1 MKQELS
7 KQTEFEIRT
16 RLYPLIMLLLERR
29 YDVTRASQRENVRI
43 VFSEDNKKKV
53 LEEICEEI
61 KKFVKESQEPLNLVK
76 DYLFELIEQQQ
87 RQSSF
92 PQEHEVAKKVV
103 TISTLEIEVFD
114 N

>member
-7 KQTEFEIRT
+7 EQTKFEIRI

-29 YDVTRASQRENVRI
+29 YEVRESQQEKARI

-53 LEEICEEI
+53 LEEIYEEI
-61 KKFVKESQEPLNLVK
+61 KKFVQETQEPLNLVK
-76 DYLFELIEQQQ
+76 DYLFELIEQKQ
-87 RQSSF
+87 RQSLF

-114 N
+114 D

>member
-7 KQTEFEIRT
+7 EQTKFEIRIK
-16 RLYPLIMLLLERR
+16 LYPLIMLLLERR
-29 YDVTRASQRENVRI
+29 YEVRVSQQENARI

-53 LEEICEEI
+53 LEEIYEEI
-61 KKFVKESQEPLNLVK
+61 KKFVKETQEPLNLVK
-76 DYLFELIEQQQ
+76 DYLFELIDQKQ

-114 N
+114 D

>member
-29 YDVTRASQRENVRI
+29 YKIASSSQREKARI
-43 VFSEDNKKKV
+43 VFSEENKKKV
-53 LEEICEEI
+53 LEEIYEEI
-61 KKFVKESQEPLNLVK
+61 KKFVKETQEPLNLVK
-76 DYLFELIEQQQ
+76 DYLFELIDQKQ

-92 PQEHEVAKKVV
+92 PQEYEVAKKVV

-114 N
+114 D